1 MSDPLRLPDARGGSS
16 HPRDRAHVIPEHR
29 SGPYHQR
36 PAQCSSPKGQV
47 GRLVRPRV
55 PLWRGERD
63 PRESGRSARAWTMPA
78 YAATMPSRPL
88 SADTGA
94 VVKLFT
100 RLDNEAI
107 DVAKG
112 RSEMPAAVARLA
124 QLVRPARL
132 DLVDKVLARVRATSE
147 RMSRS
152 AADE

>member
-1 MSDPLRLPDARGGSS
+1 
-16 HPRDRAHVIPEHR
+16 
-29 SGPYHQR
+29 
-36 PAQCSSPKGQV
+36 
-47 GRLVRPRV
+47 
-55 PLWRGERD
+55 
-63 PRESGRSARAWTMPA
+63 
-78 YAATMPSRPL
+78 MPSRPL